1 MKRKEVKGEV
11 DILRTPLDLYREYR
25 GLSIT
30 ELAME
35 AGISRQAV
43 NMACLGMKVGMER
56 LSRLAKVLH
65 VDVEDLDQN
74 VMPEGMKRHMV
85 YIPGIMDAIRE
96 TIKRCPPCKLRGKA
110 DVIAAYLAA
119 EDQDTEDVVG
129 YLVNRCGTF
138 GYQYLNF
145 YLSKK
150 HKKTESRNE
159 KITEER
165 KMDKCSLALYREYR
179 DMNVN
184 ELADASG
191 ISRQSIS
198 AACSGSCRGAIIS
211 FLDVRS
217 PDRKD
222 DRAGHLDERGCV
234 PRHADFVCGADAS
247 GGTLL
252 QGALSQPLFYGRPTA
267 V

>member
-85 YIPGIMDAIRE
+85 YIPGILDTIRE
-96 TIKRCPPCKLRGKA
+96 TIKRCPPCRLRGKA
-110 DVIAAYLAA
+110 AVIAAYLAM
-119 EDQDTEDVVG
+119 EDEKLKDENQREVNLERVVE
-129 YLVNRCGTF
+129 YLLTRCGTV
-138 GYQYLNF
+138 GYMYLNF
-145 YLSKK
+145 YLSQQ
-150 HKKTESRNE
+150 HKEPDPWPQENPGDTGK
-159 KITEER
+159 
-165 KMDKCSLALYREYR
+165 DKCSLTLYREYR
-179 DMNVN
+179 GMNVN
-184 ELADASG
+184 QLAD
-191 ISRQSIS
+191 
-198 AACSGSCRGAIIS
+198 
-211 FLDVRS
+211 
-217 PDRKD
+217 RKS
-222 DRAGHLDERGCV
+222 V
-234 PRHADFVCGADAS
+234 V
-247 GGTLL
+247 
-252 QGALSQPLFYGRPTA
+252 
-267 V
+267 